1 MFSQTWKKYL
11 QVIALLIKRTAV
23 AEQTVTLNHTDFE
36 RAAGGRKIKYSFTQL
51 QLNKGRINTDVK
63 HSPFAKEFSVVLQED
78 ETLQRLISGLFLEF
92 SLNNQFLLTI
102 KNIAPVAEVVAPET
116 AASEEAA
123 DTMDK
128 EPEEITSDTEG

>member
-78 ETLQRLISGLFLEF
+78 ETLQRLISVLFLEF

-128 EPEEITSDTEG
+128 EPEEIT

>member
-1 MFSQTWKKYL
+1 
-11 QVIALLIKRTAV
+11 
-23 AEQTVTLNHTDFE
+23 
-36 RAAGGRKIKYSFTQL
+36 
-51 QLNKGRINTDVK
+51 
-63 HSPFAKEFSVVLQED
+63 PFAKEFSVVLQED